1 MATAVDGFDVDVG
14 VLVRVGVRTRVKVGA
29 RARARARARV
39 RAKVTLQ
46 TSGSSTLRSARAHS
60 FMSRSKRCCSGV
72 QWHMSRVT
80 VT

>member
-14 VLVRVGVRTRVKVGA
+14 VLVRVGVRMRVKVGA
-29 RARARARARV
+29 RARARARV
-39 RAKVTLQ
+39 RARVTLQ